1 MIRWD
6 PEKSVR
12 LKRERGV
19 SFEEILQAEVLC
31 AIRHSGRPGQ
41 RVLLVRHG
49 GYVWA
54 VPYVLNGDEV
64 FLKTLFPSRKYTR
77 LVKEGKLP

>member
-6 PEKSVR
+6 PGKSER

-19 SFEEILQAEVLC
+19 SFEEMLQAEVIC
-31 AIRHSGRPGQ
+31 AVKHSGRPGQ
-41 RVLLVRHG
+41 RVLLVRYE

-54 VPYVLNGDEV
+54 VPYVLNGEEV

>member
-1 MIRWD
+1 
-6 PEKSVR
+6 V
-12 LKRERGV
+12 
-19 SFEEILQAEVLC
+19 
-31 AIRHSGRPGQ
+31 RPGQ